1 MNAELFINVSPD
13 EMSIALMEDKRLVEL
28 RKEKRNVQFEVGDI
42 YIGKVHKVMPG
53 LNAAFISIGY
63 DKDAFL
69 HYLDL
74 GPQFKTLQ
82 KFLQQVTTR
91 RSQDGSM
98 PHVKRENDIEKDGA
112 IADVL
117 SAGQEVLVQ
126 VVKEPISTKG
136 PRLTSEISI
145 AGRNLVLIPFSDKV
159 SVSKKIRS
167 GEERNRLKKLL
178 TRIKPKDFGVIIRT
192 VAEGKDEA
200 ELEEEFNSL
209 LRRWDDCI
217 ARVREVRPPALALGE
232 MQRSSVMLR
241 DLLSPDFNSIYVDD
255 KAFYEETLNYVKQIA
270 PDRTDIVKLYTGNL
284 PMFENFNIEKQ
295 IKQSCGKT
303 VSFKSGAYL
312 IIETTEALNV
322 IDVNSGNRSK
332 NANNQENN
340 ALDVNLAA
348 AEEIA
353 RQLRLRDMGGIVVV
367 DFIDMQSAEHRTKL
381 YEKMKEC
388 MANDRT
394 KHNILPLSKFGLMQI
409 TRQRVRPVMTIDTSE
424 VCPLCNGTGKA
435 GASIDV
441 KELIEQEI
449 EHVAEEK
456 DDDKILVRCHPYI
469 YAFLKK
475 GFPSQ
480 ILRWK
485 AKYGFRKLKV
495 MPSQA
500 LGIVEFKVS

>member
-1 MNAELFINVSPD
+1 MNAELFINVAPD
-13 EMSIALMEDKRLVEL
+13 EMTIALTEDRRLVEL

-53 LNAAFISIGY
+53 LNAAFINIGY
-63 DKDAFL
+63 EKDAFL

-82 KFLQQVTTR
+82 KFLQQVIER
-91 RSQDGSM
+91 RNGDNSM
-98 PHVKRENDIEKDGA
+98 PHVKRENDIEKDGS

-167 GEERNRLKKLL
+167 GEERNRLKKLI

-192 VAEGKDEA
+192 VAEGKPEE
-200 ELEEEFNSL
+200 ELEDEFNTM
-209 LRRWDDCI
+209 LRRWDECI
-217 ARVREVRPPALALGE
+217 ARVREVRPPSLALGE
-232 MQRSSVMLR
+232 MERSSVMLR
-241 DLLSPDFNSIYVDD
+241 DLLSPSFNSIYVDD
-255 KAFYEETLNYVKQIA
+255 KSFYEETLNYVKQIA
-270 PDRTDIVKLYTGNL
+270 PDRTDIVKMYTGNL

-295 IKQSCGKT
+295 IKQSCGRT

-332 NANNQENN
+332 SAPDQENN
-340 ALDVNLAA
+340 AFEVNLAA

-367 DFIDMQSAEHRTKL
+367 DFIDMQTAEHRNKL

-388 MANDRT
+388 MAPDRT

-409 TRQRVRPVMTIDTSE
+409 TRQRVRPVMTIDTTE
-424 VCPLCNGTGKA
+424 VCPLCNGTGKT
-435 GASIDV
+435 GMQIDV
-441 KELIEQEI
+441 KDLIEHAI
-449 EHVAEEK
+449 EHTLEEK
-456 DDDKILVRCHPYI
+456 EDGKVIVRCHPYI
-469 YAFLKK
+469 YAYLKK

-480 ILRWK
+480 ILKWK
-485 AKYGFRKLKV
+485 TKFGFGNINI
-495 MPSQA
+495 MASEA